1 MRGVFYVT
9 ICTMQQKTALDILK
23 SGRNV
28 YLTGAA
34 GAGKTHVLN
43 EYITYLRK
51 HDIGVGITAST
62 GIAATHLGGMTIHSW
77 SGIGIRD
84 YLSEYDLDAM
94 SQQRPLVRRLE
105 NTQVLIIDEVSM
117 LHPNTLDLVDAVCK
131 ELKRSHEPF
140 GGMQVVLSGD
150 FFQLPPIVR
159 GGGEDVFAD
168 SANAWR
174 EGDFRICYLSEQHRQ
189 DDDSLLTILNDIRD
203 GNVSEH
209 TRALLQERIG
219 ASAPES
225 ITPTK
230 LYTHNIDVDAHNE
243 AELAE
248 LDGEEWVFDMT
259 DKGRANIIAG
269 LRKSVLAPET
279 LKIKKGAT
287 VMFVKNS
294 FEDGYVN
301 GTLGK
306 VVAFDYGY
314 PVVEIMSGKRITA
327 TPAEWSV
334 EENGK
339 VLGLVEQVP
348 LRLAWAITVHK
359 SQGMSLDAAEIDLGK
374 AFVPGQ
380 GYVALSRVRTL
391 EGLILKAI
399 SETALTVHPYVLE
412 LDKHLRGNSAHWEK
426 VVRDFSEEKI
436 QTMHGEFIK
445 RCGGSLKE
453 VRIERAA
460 PQEKVPTHLKTLALI
475 EQGLSLEEITVTR
488 GCTLGTVIGHLSKL
502 ANTEHKEKL
511 LPYKP
516 SEKELKEVAAAIK
529 KVGNEK
535 LTPIRSALKNKYTYD
550 EIRLASLF
558 LE

>member
-1 MRGVFYVT
+1 
-9 ICTMQQKTALDILK
+9 MQQKTALDILK

-94 SQQRPLVRRLE
+94 SQKQPLVRRFE
-105 NTQVLIIDEVSM
+105 KTQVLIIDEVSM
-117 LHPNTLDLVDAVCK
+117 LHPNTLDLVDSVCK

-159 GGGEDVFAD
+159 GGGEDAFAD
-168 SANAWR
+168 SARAWA

-189 DDDSLLTILNDIRD
+189 DDDSLLAILNDIRD

-209 TRALLQERIG
+209 TRTLLQERIG
-219 ASAPES
+219 AHTPDG

-243 AELAE
+243 AQLAE
-248 LDGEEWVFDMT
+248 LDGEEWSFDMR
-259 DKGRANIIAG
+259 DKGRANIVAG

-279 LKIKKGAT
+279 LKVKKGAT

-301 GTLGK
+301 GTLGT
-306 VVAFDYGY
+306 VVGFDYGF
-314 PVVEIMSGKRITA
+314 PVVEIVGGKKVTA
-327 TPAEWSV
+327 TPMEWSV

-339 VLGLVEQVP
+339 VLGMVEQVP

-391 EGLILKAI
+391 AGLILKAI
-399 SETALTVHPYVLE
+399 SETALAVHPYVLS
-412 LDKHLRGNSAHWEK
+412 LDTRLRENSTHWER
-426 VVRDFSEEKI
+426 VVGGFSEEKMR
-436 QTMHGEFIK
+436 TMHETFIK
-445 RCGGSLKE
+445 KCGGSLKE
-453 VRIERAA
+453 VRVKKEL
-460 PQEKVPTHLKTLALI
+460 PQEKIPTHIKTLALVEKGI
-475 EQGLSLEEITVTR
+475 PLEEIAETR
-488 GCTLGTVIGHLSKL
+488 GLTTGTIIGHLAKFIG
-502 ANTEHKEKL
+502 TEHQDKL
-511 LPYKP
+511 DAYKP
-516 SEKELKEVAAAIK
+516 PKKQLEEIATAIE

-535 LTPIRSALKNKYTYD
+535 LTPIRSALKNKYTFE

-558 LE
+558 L